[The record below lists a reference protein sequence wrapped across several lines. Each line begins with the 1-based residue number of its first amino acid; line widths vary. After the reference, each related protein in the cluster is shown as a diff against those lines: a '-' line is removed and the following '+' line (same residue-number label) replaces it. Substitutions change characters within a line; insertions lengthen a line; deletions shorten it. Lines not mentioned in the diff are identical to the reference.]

1 MSYIERR
8 TLLLLQH
15 KQLRERIVEVGDAA
29 ANVLACSEGELA
41 ARTAELT
48 RAVVAFTDDM
58 NLHLSAEEELLGPI
72 LERLDAWGPVRLEL
86 LRSEHAHQRTVLH
99 TLHTDRGLEPRET
112 ARRVRSLV
120 ADVLVDMNA
129 EEKDLLAEGLLRDD
143 PIVVD
148 QSDC

>member
-1 MSYIERR
+1 MRLLERR

-15 KQLRERIVEVGDAA
+15 KQLRERIVEVGEAA
-29 ANVLACSEGELA
+29 ANVLACSESELVGRA
-41 ARTAELT
+41 DELK
-48 RAVVAFTDDM
+48 RAVVEFADDL

-86 LRSEHAHQRTVLH
+86 LRSEHAHQRALLH
-99 TLHTDRGLEPRET
+99 TLHTDRSLEPREM

-129 EEKDLLAEGLLRDD
+129 EERDLLAEGLLRDD

>member
-1 MSYIERR
+1 MRHLERR

-15 KQLRERIVEVGDAA
+15 KQLRERIVEVGEAA
-29 ANVLACSEGELA
+29 SNVLACSEGELA
-41 ARTAELT
+41 GRAAELS
-48 RAVVAFTDDM
+48 RAVITFADDL
-58 NLHLSAEEELLGPI
+58 NLHLAAEEELLGPI
-72 LERLDAWGPVRLEL
+72 LERIDAWGPVRLEL
-86 LRSEHAHQRTVLH
+86 LRSEHAHQRALLR
-99 TLHTDRGLEPRET
+99 TLHTDRSLEPRDM
-112 ARRVRSLV
+112 ARRARSLV